1 MLVILSFVQE
11 VNEIHYLFLNTTNC
25 IDFLYKILEWQV
37 IESEIIYQK
46 SVPFRKLS
54 HIYLYVSSLF
64 HSSILLPSG
73 FTGIDAEYEA
83 PIKPDL
89 VLKAGEWSEDE
100 CVQKVVELLRSNVCL
115 YYGYI
120 FTIVLIIH
128 TIYLEREG
136 GKEDSHSPP

>member
-1 MLVILSFVQE
+1 M
-11 VNEIHYLFLNTTNC
+11 
-25 IDFLYKILEWQV
+25 

-64 HSSILLPSG
+64 HSTILLPSG

-115 YYGYI
+115 NYGYI
-120 FTIVLIIH
+120 FTIVFIFH
-128 TIYLEREG
+128 TIYREREMESG
-136 GKEDSHSPP
+136 RGIPTLLPKP